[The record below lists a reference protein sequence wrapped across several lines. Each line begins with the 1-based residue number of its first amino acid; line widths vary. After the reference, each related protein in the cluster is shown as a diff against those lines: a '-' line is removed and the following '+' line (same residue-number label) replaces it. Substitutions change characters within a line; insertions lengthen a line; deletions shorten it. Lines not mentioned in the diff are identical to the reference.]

1 MLNIVADENI
11 PRVAEAFGALGNV
24 RTVAGRTLCR
34 DDLAQA
40 EVLLV
45 RSVTPVNAALL
56 AGTPVRFVGSA
67 TSGTDHVALDELAAA
82 GIAFAAA
89 PGANANSVV
98 EYVLAAIAATEG
110 ALESLLNGG
119 RAGVVGYGHVGRL
132 LASRLRALGIDTCVS
147 DPWLGP
153 EALPAQVS
161 LDEVLGC
168 DVVSVHAELTDEQPW
183 PSRHL
188 IGESE
193 LRRMAPGSL
202 LINASRGAVVDN
214 RALLEALSRQDSP
227 TVVLDVWE
235 GEPDIDV
242 DLLARVAIGTAHIA
256 GYSFDGKL
264 RGTAMLLAA
273 CAAALGVA
281 APPGSGMALEPQP
294 LTLAAGLDTAASL
307 RSLVQQRYDI
317 LQDDRFLRAAA
328 TEVKAQA
335 NSVGQS
341 FDRLRRDYR
350 ERRELA
356 GSTVALVGANP
367 EQQHLVSALG
377 CTPDTPR

>member
-11 PRVAEAFGALGNV
+11 PRVTEAFGALGEV
-24 RTVAGRTLCR
+24 RTVPGRSMTREHLTHA
-34 DDLAQA
+34 D
-40 EVLLV
+40 VLLV
-45 RSVTPVNAALL
+45 RSVTVVNASLL

-67 TSGTDHVALDELAAA
+67 TSGTDHVALAELAAA
-82 GIAFAAA
+82 GIEFAAA

-110 ALESLLNGG
+110 ALESLLQGG
-119 RAGVVGYGHVGRL
+119 RMGIVGYGYVGRL

-153 EALPAQVS
+153 DALPTQAS
-161 LDEVLGC
+161 LEEVLAC
-168 DVVSVHAELTDEQPW
+168 DVVSVHAELTDKSPW

-188 IGESE
+188 IGAAE
-193 LRRMAPGSL
+193 LRRMSPNSL

-214 RALLEALSRQDSP
+214 RALLAALSRGESP

-242 DLLARVAIGTAHIA
+242 ALLERVAIGTAHIA
-256 GYSFDGKL
+256 GYSYDGKL
-264 RGTAMLLAA
+264 RGTSMLLAA

-281 APPGSGMALEPQP
+281 VPAASGMAPAPAP
-294 LTLAAGLDTAASL
+294 LTLAAGLDTAKSL
-307 RSLVQQRYDI
+307 RSLLRQRYDI
-317 LQDDRFLRAAA
+317 MQDDTLLREAAGEA
-328 TEVKAQA
+328 GGNAIGE
-335 NSVGQS
+335 S

-356 GSTVALVGANP
+356 DGTVAMAGASEAQQRLVA
-367 EQQHLVSALG
+367 ALG
-377 CTPDTPR
+377 CTPDTRP